1 MKSKLLSNKK
11 NNLKP
16 NKKKMKKFRNRN
28 KIARI
33 PKNKIKINKNLKKK
47 RMIQM
52 KKNPNDY
59 VVDYYFLFYKIKLN
73 IQI

>member
-1 MKSKLLSNKK
+1 VKSKLLSNKK

-33 PKNKIKINKNLKKK
+33 PKNKIKMIKNLKKS

-59 VVDYYFLFYKIKLN
+59 VEDYYFLFNKINLF
-73 IQI
+73 I

>member
-33 PKNKIKINKNLKKK
+33 PKNKIKMIKNLKKS

-59 VVDYYFLFYKIKLN
+59 VEDYYFLFNKINLF

>member
-1 MKSKLLSNKK
+1 
-11 NNLKP
+11 
-16 NKKKMKKFRNRN
+16 MKKFRNRN

-33 PKNKIKINKNLKKK
+33 PKNKIKMIKNLKKS

-59 VVDYYFLFYKIKLN
+59 VEDYYFLFNKINLF
-73 IQI
+73 I

>member
-1 MKSKLLSNKK
+1 
-11 NNLKP
+11 
-16 NKKKMKKFRNRN
+16 MKKFRNRN

>member
-33 PKNKIKINKNLKKK
+33 PKNKIKMIKNLKKS

-59 VVDYYFLFYKIKLN
+59 VEDYYFLFNKINLF
-73 IQI
+73 I